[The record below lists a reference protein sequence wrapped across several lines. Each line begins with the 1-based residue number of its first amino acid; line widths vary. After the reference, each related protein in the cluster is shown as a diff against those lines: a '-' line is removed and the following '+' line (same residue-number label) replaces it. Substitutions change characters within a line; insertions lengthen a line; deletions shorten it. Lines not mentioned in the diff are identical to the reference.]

1 LGVAGWV
8 TIVAILAGLGPGQIL
23 VGSMAEDVAATVGSV
38 EGASTQ
44 CPPPSGWGRSTAPC
58 VQSLLG
64 VDYSPDE
71 PLDDREVPIA
81 SSG

>member
-1 LGVAGWV
+1 
-8 TIVAILAGLGPGQIL
+8 
-23 VGSMAEDVAATVGSV
+23 
-38 EGASTQ
+38 
-44 CPPPSGWGRSTAPC
+44 